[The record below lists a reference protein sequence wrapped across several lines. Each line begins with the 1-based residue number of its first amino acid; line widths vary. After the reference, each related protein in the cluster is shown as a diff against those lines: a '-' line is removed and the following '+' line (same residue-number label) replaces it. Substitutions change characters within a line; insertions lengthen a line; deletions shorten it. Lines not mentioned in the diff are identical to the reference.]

1 MLVTKSERSGQVRS
15 GGKVYQAALYCFG
28 RPDLPIWIRHCY
40 KLIQNKDMRCDKHSE
55 QNSRCNI
62 EKRLHIFLTST
73 DPTQGVWNQERQLLS
88 RMLHMFTKKKKFWYV
103 FCGYIKLQ
111 ASVVIRKESYK
122 AFAASLWPSHKRH
135 AGDGG
140 GDFPQDI

>member
-73 DPTQGVWNQERQLLS
+73 DPTQGV
-88 RMLHMFTKKKKFWYV
+88 
-103 FCGYIKLQ
+103 
-111 ASVVIRKESYK
+111 
-122 AFAASLWPSHKRH
+122 
-135 AGDGG
+135 
-140 GDFPQDI
+140 